1 MKEDIVFNLQLLKSE
16 LLLCSV
22 IMLILFPVLVCN
34 SDMIIECVWGCI
46 FTFIFHFKA
55 LNSCISIAL
64 T

>member
-34 SDMIIECVWGCI
+34 SDMIIE
-46 FTFIFHFKA
+46 
-55 LNSCISIAL
+55 
-64 T
+64 